1 MNMTGSDALFLFFA
15 ALTVIPAF
23 LCVAF
28 AKNIIRGAFL
38 LMLTFWGV
46 AGLYGVLGADFLLAA
61 QLIVYVGGILV
72 LILYGVMLSR
82 RVGMAELPAHPGVVA
97 FGAFGALATGVLLY
111 QLVLGTPW
119 QAADSPATGST
130 VRPIGELFLGKFLLP
145 FEFVSLLLLAALVG
159 AVILARKEFD
169 EPAERMD

>member
-1 MNMTGSDALFLFFA
+1 MTWSDALFLFFA

-23 LCVAF
+23 LCVAL

-82 RVGMAELPAHPGVVA
+82 RVSMAELPAHPGVVG
-97 FGAFGALATGVLLY
+97 FGAFGAIATAVLLY

-119 QAADSPATGST
+119 Q
-130 VRPIGELFLGKFLLP
+130 
-145 FEFVSLLLLAALVG
+145 
-159 AVILARKEFD
+159 
-169 EPAERMD
+169 